1 MFRRILLIALITL
14 ILFSTSCF
22 AGTPAPPGAKD
33 RCAVCGMLVAPY
45 QNWVSVIQFKDGSN
59 TYFDGPKDMFTFFF
73 NPKKYQAAA
82 KSENISGVFVT
93 EYYSTQLLK
102 AEDVFFVT
110 ESDVMGPMGKD
121 LVPVSGKEAALTFLR
136 DHKGKK
142 VLQFDGK
149 ALLESPT
156 NQ

>member
-1 MFRRILLIALITL
+1 MFTRNLLIALVAL

-22 AGTPAPPGAKD
+22 AGTPAAPGAKD
-33 RCAVCGMLVAPY
+33 RCPVCGMFVAPY
-45 QNWVSVIQFKDGSN
+45 QNWVSVIQFKGGSN

-73 NPKKYQAAA
+73 NPKKYQAGV

-110 ESDVMGPMGKD
+110 ESDVMGPMGKE
-121 LVPVSGKEAALTFLR
+121 LVPISGKEAALTFLR

-142 VLQFDGK
+142 ILQFDGK
-149 ALLESPT
+149 ALLEIPT